1 VSRLRSVS
9 SGSIYFGPIAAGVF
23 FITIA
28 AHVRAPLLPD
38 MGRDLG
44 MSPTALG
51 AFIAVFGLG
60 RILADIPAGH
70 LTDHRPARLMLAVG
84 ALIVALGSLAAGLA
98 PTSVVAF
105 MASFLLGV
113 GSAWTNTTGIA
124 AFAEAPRERRGVAMA
139 GFAAA
144 LMVGQAVGPAFGG
157 VTASIWDWRMAF
169 YGAALLGVVTAVLL
183 AAPQSTETV
192 TARSRSAE
200 PASPIAFP
208 VLAAIYLLPAAQ
220 FGTAAALI
228 QTLIPIVGDSELSLS
243 VGTIGVAIGAGGLL
257 RLVGAIASGHVSD
270 RYSRRWAL
278 FPGLALQLAALLF
291 FAFGSSVAT
300 WWAAIAIYSVGSSTV
315 NVGATML
322 ADLSEGGRLGR
333 RLGVFRLT
341 GDTALLVTPLL
352 GGALYEA
359 HGRGWATAPLIILVV
374 VVLIMAFAL
383 IPETISRQTDDVPL
397 R

>member
-1 VSRLRSVS
+1 
-9 SGSIYFGPIAAGVF
+9 
-23 FITIA
+23 
-28 AHVRAPLLPD
+28 
-38 MGRDLG
+38 